1 MAVVGGR
8 DTVIR
13 WASERGDVSSV
24 VGVAATLASGLAAI
38 LLYTYLT
45 TRRNEA
51 RLSARMRRSAV
62 PFVAIGV
69 LAGLNTVLIFEAL
82 ERGRV
87 TVVSPLVGTA
97 MLWTLVFSV
106 ILLGRGEGL
115 GRRVVGSALLVAGGV
130 ALISVTRGGG

>member
-1 MAVVGGR
+1 MTARSEASSIPALANSASAASRSASAV
-8 DTVIR
+8 
-13 WASERGDVSSV
+13 E
-24 VGVAATLASGLAAI
+24 ATLASGFAAI

-115 GRRVVGSALLVAGGV
+115 GRRVVGSALLVA
-130 ALISVTRGGG
+130 LISVTRGGG